1 MTNLKK
7 YGFIVKGPG
16 YRVGTDSTIIDS
28 GLFCTTIMA
37 VATVEDA
44 IIAAKEMIN
53 QGIEVIEL
61 CGGFTHKD
69 KENIIESINGAI
81 PVGRV
86 EFSEIENEKLNRFLN
101 S

>member
-1 MTNLKK
+1 MANLKK

-16 YRVGTDSTIIDS
+16 YRVGKDSAIIDS

-37 VATVEDA
+37 VATVEDTK
-44 IIAAKEMIN
+44 IAAKEMIRN
-53 QGIEVIEL
+53 GIEVIEL

-69 KENIIESINGAI
+69 TESIIKSINGVV
-81 PVGRV
+81 PVGNV
-86 EFSEIENEKLNRFLN
+86 EFSEIEKEKIGNFLN